1 MHAKIFVTGDAAP
14 RHADRSSY
22 SEPSATFATN
32 IMGTANLLDAV
43 RAFDGLKIVLAVTS
57 DKEGHRT

>member
-14 RHADRSSY
+14 RHADSSY
-22 SEPSATFATN
+22 REPSATFATN

-43 RAFDGLKIVLAVTS
+43 RAFDGVTIVLAVTS
-57 DKEGHRT
+57 GKEGRRI